1 MRWDRKYYD
10 SDLIEVTWQVG
21 PLEDGKEVVMVYQTN
36 MNTPD
41 FYTDANG
48 RQMIK
53 RVLNEEG
60 WKALLLF
67 VIDKNHKRICKN
79 EKKIHLENVC
89 SSPGICR

>member
-1 MRWDRKYYD
+1 
-10 SDLIEVTWQVG
+10 
-21 PLEDGKEVVMVYQTN
+21 MVYQTN

-60 WKALLLF
+60 
-67 VIDKNHKRICKN
+67 
-79 EKKIHLENVC
+79 
-89 SSPGICR
+89 